1 LNSVYLI
8 LQNNQS
14 LNLNQQRQLMGSGK
28 KLRFIYNPKSGLIHP
43 ENILK
48 KLINYY
54 FPSNLCEYDFI
65 RTEERYHA
73 LNSAQ
78 EAVKKKYD
86 IVVAIGGDGT
96 VNETASALVNSETAL
111 GIIPVGSGNGLARA
125 LRIPLVMRQAIRTI
139 TRGEVRSIDV
149 GMVDKKYFFATAGMG
164 FDAVLGKR
172 FDKTKVRGPAPYYVY
187 GVQEFFRYKAPR
199 YEIKFDGRTI
209 KKNAFVVAVANTKQY
224 GANAIICPSAEP
236 DDGLLD
242 LAVIEDVNLATTLY
256 YLPTLFTGKIEKA
269 PVYEVYRSANFEIY
283 RENPAPY
290 TLDGE
295 VYDGD
300 KHLSYSLL
308 SKALKIITGIKSF

>member
-1 LNSVYLI
+1 
-8 LQNNQS
+8 
-14 LNLNQQRQLMGSGK
+14 MGNGK

-48 KLINYY
+48 KFIAYY
-54 FPSNLCEYDFI
+54 FPGNLCSYDFI
-65 RTEERYHA
+65 KTEARFHA
-73 LNSAQ
+73 LNSAR
-78 EAVKKKYD
+78 EAVEKEYD

-125 LRIPLVMRQAIRTI
+125 LRIPLLMRQAIKTI
-139 TRGEVRSIDV
+139 TRGEVRAIDA
-149 GMVDKKYFFATAGMG
+149 GMVDNRYFFATAGMG

-172 FDKTKVRGPAPYYVY
+172 FDTSKVRGPAPYYLY
-187 GVQEFFRYKAPR
+187 GLQEFFRYNAPR
-199 YEIKFDGRTI
+199 YKITFDGRTVE
-209 KKNAFVVAVANTKQY
+209 KNAFIVAVANTKQY

-269 PVYEVYRSANFEIY
+269 PVYEVFRSTNFEIH
-283 RENPAPY
+283 REAAAPY

-295 VYDGD
+295 VYDGE
-300 KHLSYSLL
+300 KKLSYSLL
-308 SKALKIITGIKSF
+308 PKALKIITGVDSF